1 MKKNWYNILPW
12 ATLLS
17 GTLVVMLL
25 AAAIIYK
32 PQKNIENT
40 VNRKIAL
47 DKLKTISLENKELFN
62 TDVFFNYVYKTL
74 FGNEINTIW
83 LIAANGEIV
92 YAKGEMA
99 QSTPLNSSV
108 NSLMDDQSKGLI
120 NAVEESI
127 DPLLKLELSIAAAI
141 RREGEHNDVYGH
153 LVLPVMSV
161 QNELAGFVGVA
172 YSLNNSKPSFG
183 VYAIGISLFICFLI
197 YWLSMPLWVYFDSRK
212 RNDKSIL
219 WTLFVFIGNL
229 PAYIAYLIL
238 RK

>member
-17 GTLVVMLL
+17 GTLVVVLL
-25 AAAIIYK
+25 AATIVYK
-32 PQKNIENT
+32 PKKNIENT

-47 DKLKTISLENKELFN
+47 DKLKTIRLENKESFYTN
-62 TDVFFNYVYKTL
+62 DFFDYVDKTIL
-74 FGNEINTIW
+74 GNEINTIW
-83 LIAANGEIV
+83 LVTANGEIV
-92 YAKGEMA
+92 YVKGEMA

-108 NSLMDDQSKGLI
+108 NSLMDEQSKGLI

-153 LVLPVMSV
+153 LVVPVMSV

-172 YSLNNSKPSFG
+172 YSLNNSKPSAG
-183 VYAIGISLFICFLI
+183 IYAIGISLFLSFLI

-219 WTLFVFIGNL
+219 WALFVLIGNM

-238 RK
+238 KK

>member
-62 TDVFFNYVYKTL
+62 TDVFSDYVYKTL

-183 VYAIGISLFICFLI
+183 VYAIGISLLICFLI